1 MADETLDDTTA
12 NEEGAAAEEAAETTS
27 DWEAALAEQ
36 QVNGDSAAPPAA
48 DFQELGEGTQPQEGT
63 KNLSFLLDIPL
74 NVTVELGRTN
84 MIINKMLHLSQGSV
98 VELDKVAGEPVEIF
112 INNKLLGKG
121 EVVVV
126 NDRFGVRITEIISQA
141 DRIKN
146 IG

>member
-1 MADETLDDTTA
+1 MADETVDETTA
-12 NEEGAAAEEAAETTS
+12 NTEEATETTS
-27 DWEAALAEQ
+27 DWETALADQ
-36 QVNGDSAAPPAA
+36 QVNADVEGASQSA
-48 DFQELGEGTQPQEGT
+48 DFKELGEGTTAQEGS

-74 NVTVELGRTN
+74 NVTVELGRTS
-84 MIINKMLHLSQGSV
+84 MIINKMLHLAQGSV
-98 VELDKVAGEPVEIF
+98 VELDKVAGEPVEVY
-112 INNKLLGKG
+112 INKKLLGKG

>member
-1 MADETLDDTTA
+1 MADKTLNGSNGKVSDQADDVFDLPGDDWSEAMT
-12 NEEGAAAEEAAETTS
+12 EQKAASGKAS
-27 DWEAALAEQ
+27 K
-36 QVNGDSAAPPAA
+36 PAC
-48 DFQELGEGTQPQEGT
+48 FEELGDGSTSPASSQ
-63 KNLSFLLDIPL
+63 NLNFLLDIPL
-74 NVTVELGRTN
+74 NVTVELGRTS
-84 MIINKMLHLSQGSV
+84 MIINRLLQLTQGSV
-98 VELDKVAGEPVEIF
+98 VELDKVAGEAVEIY